1 MLFIGDTHGN
11 WGNILWQVKQKG
23 IKDTIIY
30 HVGDI
35 GVGFTT
41 YENEMRTLEHYNE
54 QFKKFNIVFYGI
66 RGNHDD
72 PHWFDGG
79 IDMTNLKLLPDYTL
93 LNLEGKGVLGV
104 GGATSIDRNPR
115 IAENETNIRHNK
127 LQRCWWPNE
136 KFRLDEEEIDKLNP
150 GTVDIVV
157 THTAP
162 AFCWPRN
169 DNGFGFIVEQFA
181 EHDGKLKTE
190 LLIERGDMNQLY
202 NLLNKNH
209 PLDKWFYGHFHR
221 HEITLEGNTEFI
233 LLDINQM
240 YELKDY
246 TDYENLLTEKYGE

>member
-1 MLFIGDTHGN
+1 MIFLGDTHGN
-11 WGNILWQVKQKG
+11 WKHILYMIKQKG

-35 GVGFTT
+35 GVGFTS
-41 YENEMRTLEHYNE
+41 YEHEMQQLEWFNE
-54 QFKKFNIVFYGI
+54 QFKKYGIVFYGI
-66 RGNHDD
+66 RGNHDN

-79 IDMTNLKLLPDYTL
+79 IDMTNLKLLPDYTFL
-93 LNLEGKGVLGV
+93 TLEGKGILGV
-104 GGATSIDRNPR
+104 GGAVSIDRKPR
-115 IAENETNIRHNK
+115 INENESNIRYGSDK
-127 LQRCWWPNE
+127 RCWWPGE
-136 KFRLDEEEIDKLNP
+136 KFVLDEDKLKDLDP

-169 DNGFGFIVEQFA
+169 DNGFAPIVEDFA
-181 EHDGKLKTE
+181 RIDSKLKTE
-190 LLIERGDMNQLY
+190 LLIERGKLNEMYQI
-202 NLLNKNH
+202 LNKNQS
-209 PLDKWFYGHFHR
+209 LDKWFYGHFHR

-233 LLDINQM
+233 LLDINQL